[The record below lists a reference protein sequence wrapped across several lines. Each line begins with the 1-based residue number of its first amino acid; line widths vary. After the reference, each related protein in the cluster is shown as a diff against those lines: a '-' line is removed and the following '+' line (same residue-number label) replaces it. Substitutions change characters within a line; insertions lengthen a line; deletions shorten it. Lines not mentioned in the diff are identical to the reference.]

1 MNKKLLMSA
10 AVLAFSSQAFAGGLL
25 TNTNQNAAFLRMMS
39 QQGIIDING
48 LYYNPAGTAFLSNG
62 WHLSLNVQNA
72 KQHRDITT
80 GFPLFALNQGNLK
93 DTHKFGGQADAPVIP
108 SFQLS
113 YNKDK
118 WSLNASFALTGGG
131 GKCEFD
137 QGLGSF
143 EALYAGQMYQMIPG
157 VVGPT
162 VEGMVNAQVG
172 QALPGQLAA
181 GFQQA
186 GIPAPYAEML
196 AGTATYGTTVISQMT
211 GYNLDA
217 YMKGR
222 QYYFGLQLG
231 GTYKFSDKLAGFV
244 GARIVYATSNY
255 NGYVQDVKAD
265 YAYNYNATYDVPA
278 NAQLGFPGT
287 SGVAAT
293 GRGEGSQDLSANG
306 LALNADQSGWG
317 FTPIIGLDYKPNEHW
332 NFAAKYEF
340 KTRMRLK
347 NKTEMND
354 YAKAQVA
361 AGNETLGQFADGKK
375 VAEDIPAILALGAQ
389 YSPVSAVRL
398 NAGFTKYW
406 DKQATKYGKKNEL
419 IDKGAWEVTAGTE
432 VDVTKWLTLSA
443 SWQNTNYGLSDAYMN
458 DLSFNLS
465 SNSIG
470 AGFRIHATERCDI
483 DFGFMKTFYKDRTV
497 TTETAAGPKI
507 DQYHRTNRV
516 FGVGVNL
523 AF

>member
-1 MNKKLLMSA
+1 MNKRLLMSA
-10 AVLAFSSQAFAGGLL
+10 AVLAVCGHAFAGGLL
-25 TNTNQNAAFLRMMS
+25 TNTNLNAATLRMLS
-39 QQGIIDING
+39 LQGVIDITG
-48 LYYNPAGTAFLSNG
+48 LYYNPAGGAFLNNG

-72 KQHRDITT
+72 KQSRDITT
-80 GFPLFALNQGNLK
+80 TFPLFALNQGNSNP
-93 DTHKFGGQADAPVIP
+93 THKFGGKADAPVIP

-113 YNKDK
+113 YNQDK
-118 WSLNASFALTGGG
+118 WSVSAVFGITGGG

-137 QGLGSF
+137 KGLGSF
-143 EALYAGQMYQMIPG
+143 EALYAGQLYQMIPG
-157 VVGPT
+157 VVNST
-162 VEGMVNAQVG
+162 VAGMVNAQVG
-172 QALPGQLAA
+172 QVLPGQLAA

-186 GIPAPYAEML
+186 GIPEPYATML
-196 AGTATYGTTVISQMT
+196 AGTATYNTDVKSQMT
-211 GYNLDA
+211 GYGLDA

-231 GTYKFSDKLAGFV
+231 GTYKFTDKLAGFV
-244 GARIVYATSNY
+244 GARIVYATCNY

-265 YAYNYNATYDVPA
+265 YAYNYTATYNVPA
-278 NAQLGFPGT
+278 NEQLGFPGT

-293 GRGEGSQDLSANG
+293 GDGTGSQDLSANG
-306 LALNADQSGWG
+306 LALNADQTGWG
-317 FTPIIGLDYKPNEHW
+317 ITPIIGLDYKPNEHW
-332 NFAAKYEF
+332 NFAAKYEM

-354 YAKAQVA
+354 YAKAQA
-361 AGNETLGQFADGKK
+361 ETNETLGQFADGKK
-375 VAEDIPAILALGAQ
+375 VAEDIPAIFTIGAQ

-398 NAGFTKYW
+398 NAGYNKYW

-419 IDKGAWEVTAGTE
+419 IDKGAWEITAGAE
-432 VDVTKWLTLSA
+432 VDVCKWLTLSA
-443 SWQNTNYGLSDAYMN
+443 SWQNTNYGLTDAYMN

-483 DFGFMKTFYKDRTV
+483 DFGYMQTFYKDKNV
-497 TTETAAGPKI
+497 SVPTAAGPKS
-507 DQYHRTNRV
+507 DLYERTNRV
-516 FGVGVNL
+516 LGVGVNL